1 MLSVLASALFL
12 YKERTSTG
20 LLIFIELYLSGFRVR
35 PPLTATFFIPA
46 EKNPYVDSC
55 LKPLYNGHFLLCPM
69 WPL

>member
-12 YKERTSTG
+12 YKERTSIG

-46 EKNPYVDSC
+46 EKIHT
-55 LKPLYNGHFLLCPM
+55 LTHI
-69 WPL
+69 